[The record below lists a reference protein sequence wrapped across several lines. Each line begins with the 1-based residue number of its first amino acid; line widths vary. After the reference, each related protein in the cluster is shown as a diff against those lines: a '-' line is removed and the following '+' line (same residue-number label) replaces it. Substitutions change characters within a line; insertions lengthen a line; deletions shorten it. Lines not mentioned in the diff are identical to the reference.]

1 MMSALDRLQAAHA
14 GRVVDRIPVFCNLL
28 DQGARELGVSLR
40 DYYASGER
48 VAEGQLRMRARFGYD
63 NLWALFYV
71 GKEAELLG
79 DTEIVFADDG
89 PPNVARHPLQSF
101 DDVARLEI
109 PRDLSTH
116 PALVEPLRC
125 LRILRREAGGRQ
137 PICAYVTASTTLPAL
152 AMGMERWMGL
162 LLGGPAEVRDEL
174 LAKCSLLVQRQ
185 LELYRAEGVDVLLYA
200 SPFGSTDFVP
210 HALVRDLVLPWVE
223 RDLAPGGTRGIVYYG
238 GGGRLG
244 SVLELVQARTGIGA
258 FYLGPEDDLVEA
270 KRALGERALCAGV
283 INDIRLIDDSPAA
296 VRAEVAR
303 ILAAGMPGGR
313 FMFGTVL
320 MPYAIPEANVHAM
333 LEAAFELGRTARP

>member
-1 MMSALDRLQAAHA
+1 MIGAVDRLLAALE
-14 GRVVDRIPVFCNLL
+14 GRPSDRIPVFCNLL

-63 NLWALFYV
+63 NLWSLFYV
-71 GKEAELLG
+71 GKEAELFG
-79 DTEIVFADDG
+79 DAEIVFADDG
-89 PPNVARHPLQSF
+89 PPNVARHPIQSF
-101 DDVARLEI
+101 EDIARLEI

-116 PALVEPLRC
+116 PAFVEPLRC

-174 LAKCSLLVQRQ
+174 LAKCSLLVQRE

-200 SPFGSTDFVP
+200 SPFGTTDFLP
-210 HALVRDLVLPWVE
+210 HALVRDLVMPWVE
-223 RDLAPGGTRGIVYYG
+223 RDLAPGGTRGVVYYG
-238 GGGRLG
+238 GGARLG
-244 SVLELVQARTGIGA
+244 SVIELVQARTGVGA
-258 FYLGPEDDLVEA
+258 FYLGPEDDIAAA
-270 KRALGERALCAGV
+270 KRAASGGALCAGV
-283 INDIRLIDDSPAA
+283 INDIRLIDDSPATI
-296 VRAEVAR
+296 RAEVAR

-313 FMFGTVL
+313 FMFGTIL
-320 MPYAIPEANVHAM
+320 MPYAIPEANVRAM
-333 LEAAFELGRTARP
+333 LDAAFELGRTAGP